1 MPAKKIISPATPIMT
16 LLPPQEEVFWSDFR
30 MLYLLWRRQM
40 GKSHLF
46 ASKAMSRM
54 LLRAGHSVFVV
65 NASLLMGQE
74 NILKEV
80 NIWAVVLDA
89 FRELARSKDMELKLY
104 ESTYSEKGSLK
115 KSIEVDR
122 AWDADT
128 LASLFESSKL
138 ETRLWHDRTRYSRTR
153 VVAPNPLTARGFT
166 GDVFGDEIAFWP
178 EFEAVMDAV
187 EPIIARNPQFIMWM
201 ATTPAADETH
211 PTFGLLMPQQ
221 EKFPVNPRG
230 NWYETEDGTPVH
242 RVDAYDGTAA
252 GVPLYSNKTGKSQTV
267 AEARL
272 AARNKK
278 SFDRNFLLKFISGGA
293 AAIPRH
299 LLLNAQAVDGGKTG
313 TALDLGELSRLEE
326 AA

>member
-1 MPAKKIISPATPIMT
+1 MT
-16 LLPPQEEVFWSDFR
+16 LLPPQAEVFWSEFR
-30 MLYLLWRRQM
+30 TLYLLWRRQM

-54 LLRAGHSVFVV
+54 MLRAGHSVFVV

-74 NILKEV
+74 NILKEC
-80 NIWAVVLDA
+80 NIWAVVLDT
-89 FRELARSKDMELKLY
+89 FRDLAREKKMELKLY
-104 ESTYSEKGSLK
+104 ESEYSEKGRLK
-115 KSIEVDR
+115 RSVEVDT
-122 AWDADT
+122 AWDVDT
-128 LASLFESSKL
+128 LAGLWESSKL
-138 ETRLWHDRTRYSRTR
+138 ETRLWHDRSRYSRTR

-187 EPIIARNPQFIMWM
+187 EPIIARNPQFVMWM

-211 PTFGLLMPQQ
+211 PTFSLLMPKEQS
-221 EKFPVNPRG
+221 FPINPRG
-230 NWYETEDGTPVH
+230 NWYETDDGTPVH
-242 RVDAYDGTAA
+242 RVDAHDGTAA
-252 GVPLYSNKTGKSQTV
+252 GVPLFSSKTGKEMTV

-278 SFDRNFLLKFISGGA
+278 SFDRNFLLKFLSGGA

-299 LLLNAQAVDGGKTG
+299 LLINAQSVDDGKAG
-313 TALDLGELSRLEE
+313 LALDLGELGDFE
-326 AA
+326 AAA

>member
-1 MPAKKIISPATPIMT
+1 
-16 LLPPQEEVFWSDFR
+16 
-30 MLYLLWRRQM
+30 M

-46 ASKAMSRM
+46 STKAMSRM
-54 LLRAGHSVFVV
+54 MLMPGHSVFVV

-74 NILKEV
+74 NIMKET
-80 NIWAVVLDA
+80 AVFATVLDD
-89 FRELARSKDMELKLY
+89 FRAKATAAEMQLKVY
-104 ESTYSEKGSLK
+104 ETEYSEKGSEK
-115 KSIEVDR
+115 RSREVDCS
-122 AWDADT
+122 WDVDT
-128 LASLFESSKL
+128 LAGIFESSKL
-138 ETRLWHDRTRYSRTR
+138 ETRLWHDRQRFSRTR

-178 EFEAVMDAV
+178 EFELVMDAV

-201 ATTPAADETH
+201 ATTPSADETH
-211 PTFGLLMPQQ
+211 PTFGLLMPSQ
-221 EKFPVNPRG
+221 ETFPVNARG
-230 NWYETEDGTPVH
+230 NWYATEDGTPVH
-242 RVDAYDGTAA
+242 RVDAYDGTLA
-252 GVPLYSNKTGKSQTV
+252 GVPIYGSKSGKAMTV

-299 LLLNAQAVDGGKTG
+299 LLLNAQSAGAEAGL
-313 TALDLGELSRLEE
+313 ALDLGELGRLGE

>member
-1 MPAKKIISPATPIMT
+1 MS

-30 MLYLLWRRQM
+30 TLYLLWRRQM

-46 ASKAMSRM
+46 ASKALSRM
-54 LLRAGHSVFVV
+54 MLRAGHSVFVV

-80 NIWAVVLDA
+80 NIWAAVLDA
-89 FRELARSKDMELKLY
+89 FRAVAAAADMELKLY
-104 ESTYSEKGSLK
+104 ETDYSEKGELK
-115 KSIEVDR
+115 RAVEVDR
-122 AWDADT
+122 AWDVET
-128 LASLFESSKL
+128 LAGLFESSKL
-138 ETRLWHDRTRYSRTR
+138 ETRLWHDRQRYSRTR

-187 EPIIARNPQFIMWM
+187 EPIIARNPQYIMWM

-211 PTFGLLMPQQ
+211 ATFGLLMPQHDR
-221 EKFPVNPRG
+221 FDPNPRG
-230 NWYETEDGTPVH
+230 NWYKTEDGTPVH
-242 RVDAYDGTAA
+242 RVDAWDGEAA
-252 GVPLYSNKTGKSQTV
+252 GVPLYDSKTGAAMTV
-267 AEARL
+267 AEARV

-299 LLLNAQAVDGGKTG
+299 LLLNAQAVDDGECGL
-313 TALDLGELSRLEE
+313 ALDLGELSRLEE

>member
-1 MPAKKIISPATPIMT
+1 MS
-16 LLPPQEEVFWSDFR
+16 LLPPQAEVFWSEHR
-30 MLYLLWRRQM
+30 KLYLLWRRQM

-54 LLRAGHSVFVV
+54 MLRPGHSVFVV

-80 NIWAVVLDA
+80 NIWAVVLDT
-89 FRELARSKDMELKLY
+89 FRELARAQEMELRLY
-104 ESTYSEKGSLK
+104 ESDYDEKGKLRRAV
-115 KSIEVDR
+115 EVDR

-128 LASLFESSKL
+128 LAGLFESSKL

-178 EFEAVMDAV
+178 EFEGVMDAV
-187 EPIIARNPQFIMWM
+187 EPIINRNPDYIMWM

-221 EKFPVNPRG
+221 ETWPVNARG
-230 NWYETEDGTPVH
+230 NWYKTENGTPVH
-242 RVDAYDGTAA
+242 RVDAYDGEAA
-252 GVPLYSNKTGKSQTV
+252 GVPSDWAEGGKPMTV
-267 AEARL
+267 AEARK
-272 AARNKK
+272 AARNAK

-299 LLLNAQAVDGGKTG
+299 LLINAQSMDGGRAG
-313 TALDLGELSRLEE
+313 LAYDLGELGALGD